1 MSMLPMMFSEN
12 LFDDLFNDAFGR
24 NMWNVDKTLYGKNA
38 ARLMKTDVHETENA
52 YELAVDL
59 PGFKKE
65 EISIQL
71 KDGYLTI
78 SAAKGVDKDE
88 EDKKTRRVIRQ
99 ERYVGSCQR
108 TFYVGDVKPEEVKC
122 RYESGV
128 LMVEVPKKDVKKVEG
143 PHTIMIEG

>member
-1 MSMLPMMFSEN
+1 MLPMMFSEN

-24 NMWNVDKTLYGKNA
+24 TMWNADKALYGKNA
-38 ARLMKTDVHETENA
+38 ARIMKTDVHETEDS

-59 PGFKKE
+59 PGFKKD
-65 EISIQL
+65 EIGIEL

-78 SAAKGVDKDE
+78 TASKGVDKEE

-99 ERYVGSCQR
+99 ERFAGTSQR
-108 TFYVGDVKPEEVKC
+108 TFYVGDVRPEEVRC

-128 LMVEVPKKDVKKVEG
+128 LMIEVPKKDARRVES